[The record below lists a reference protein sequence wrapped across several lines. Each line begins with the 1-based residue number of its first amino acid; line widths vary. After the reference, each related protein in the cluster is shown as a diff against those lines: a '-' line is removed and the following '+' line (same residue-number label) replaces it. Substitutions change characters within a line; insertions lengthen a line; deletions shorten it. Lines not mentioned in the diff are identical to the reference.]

1 MIRYMTKNKLLT
13 VFVILLMIA
22 SGVGG
27 TLFSLVMSALIDCVS
42 GQQDKLLS
50 TLLYSVLFVF
60 VYILLQSGYYYIKAY
75 IIAET
80 RKGLK
85 NDLFEHIYF
94 QNMADF
100 ETQSSAEYIN
110 ELSNNIGII
119 EDTYFRN
126 MIRTGEMLVA
136 FLSSSL
142 ITIMVQPVMLL

>member
-1 MIRYMTKNKLLT
+1 M
-13 VFVILLMIA
+13 
-22 SGVGG
+22 
-27 TLFSLVMSALIDCVS
+27 
-42 GQQDKLLS
+42 
-50 TLLYSVLFVF
+50 
-60 VYILLQSGYYYIKAY
+60 
-75 IIAET
+75 
-80 RKGLK
+80 K

-110 ELSNNIGII
+110 ELSNNIGIN

-142 ITIMVQPVMLL
+142 ITIMVQPVMLIVMLVLALITLVTTRITTSPLERSMRVYSGKLGEYSVSLLEVRRVDHIIPEESMTA